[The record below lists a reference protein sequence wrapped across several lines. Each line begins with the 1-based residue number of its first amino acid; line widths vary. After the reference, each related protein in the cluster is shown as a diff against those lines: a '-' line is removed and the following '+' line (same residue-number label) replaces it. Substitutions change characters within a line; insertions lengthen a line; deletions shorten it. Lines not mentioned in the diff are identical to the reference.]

1 MASKEVKISF
11 HILNICVA
19 SNSEEPLEEYPFSTI
34 GQLLEYIRA
43 LGDDDKKQKFYDL
56 KDHKFCFLDY
66 VYSSK
71 VDGYSIY
78 EGCFKS
84 ARHEFRPSL
93 INKLTGNER
102 ENPKDFNEGDVE
114 KTHFVVKIVD
124 DGVFL
129 LWECNVRGVSPQN
142 FVNYLNNFKRKQ
154 MIDNNSEERF
164 RIEKTDIVSEDFLTE
179 IKKMSRTS
187 LAEIYFDKRLLGGD
201 ALNFSNRTLTVKK
214 DVMLSVKADLK
225 ESITNFAI
233 DVWNKLNGSK
243 SSITRIKVKGK
254 DEDDNSV
261 LLDTSFLRKTKS
273 VRVEMDTDTGEIIST
288 DILTS
293 LKFMAK
299 SFA

>member
-1 MASKEVKISF
+1 M
-11 HILNICVA
+11 
-19 SNSEEPLEEYPFSTI
+19 
-34 GQLLEYIRA
+34 
-43 LGDDDKKQKFYDL
+43 
-56 KDHKFCFLDY
+56 
-66 VYSSK
+66 
-71 VDGYSIY
+71 
-78 EGCFKS
+78 
-84 ARHEFRPSL
+84 
-93 INKLTGNER
+93 
-102 ENPKDFNEGDVE
+102 
-114 KTHFVVKIVD
+114 
-124 DGVFL
+124 
-129 LWECNVRGVSPQN
+129 
-142 FVNYLNNFKRKQ
+142 
-154 MIDNNSEERF
+154 
-164 RIEKTDIVSEDFLTE
+164 
-179 IKKMSRTS
+179 
-187 LAEIYFDKRLLGGD
+187 AEIYFDKRLLGGD